1 MKSTAIFS
9 GTTEGRLLAE
19 SFAAAGEPV
28 TVCVAT
34 EYGKE
39 VMSPNPLIEVHVGR
53 LDEQE
58 MEQFLKERKTEV
70 VFDAT
75 HPYAVIVSKNL
86 KQAAAALGIEYK
98 RLERDITS
106 HTSDANV
113 TYVKNIAEAVKILKA
128 SENRIFLTTG
138 SKELKDFAE
147 LRDRLYVRVLPSIE
161 ALELCEQAGIEKSHI
176 IAEQGPFTYEENLA
190 LLKRFDIG
198 IMVTKASGRAG
209 GYDEKIKAAQAAG
222 IPVITIERNDSAA
235 ENLASKTDIIVKKS
249 KESAATDITAK
260 TKGKSSETDSA
271 KRTVDL
277 SSGKSWTSE
286 NASDRLHIS
295 VIGAGCGEDTLTLAA
310 AREIKNADLIIGS
323 KRLLDYSIV
332 RNNSCKKVAAF
343 MPDDIISAIKAY
355 DCRKAVVFFSGDT
368 GFYSGAAKFLERLHM
383 YSDSKEQTEDTEN
396 ENTVMSQSN
405 ASENELPSATLSTSY
420 EVEVFPGISSVQALS
435 AAVHLPYNDAAIH
448 SFHGRELNLS
458 QIIEIVEKNHI
469 SYFLFSGKED
479 AEKIL
484 SSLKG
489 KKVRIYTGI
498 DFGSENQQVVTG
510 TDRLPDGK
518 LYIMVVEN
526 LCEDL

>member
-1 MKSTAIFS
+1 MKRTVIFS

-58 MEQFLKERKTEV
+58 MEQFLKESKTEV

-75 HPYAVIVSKNL
+75 HPYAVIVSKKL

-198 IMVTKASGRAG
+198 VLVTKASGRAG
-209 GYDEKIKAAQAAG
+209 GYDEKIKAALAAG

-332 RNNSCKKVAAF
+332 RNNSCKKVTAF
-343 MPDDIISAIKAY
+343 LPDDIIKAIEGN
-355 DCRKAVVFFSGDT
+355 DCRRAAVLFSGDT
-368 GFYSGAAKFLERLHM
+368 GFYSGAAKFLERIHIV
-383 YSDSKEQTEDTEN
+383 SGSKKQKKETEKE
-396 ENTVMSQSN
+396 M
-405 ASENELPSATLSTSY
+405 PSANLSKAY

-435 AAVHLPYNDAAIH
+435 AAAHLPYNDAAIC
-448 SFHGRELNLS
+448 SFHGRDLNLS
-458 QIIEIVEKNHI
+458 QIRETVENNRI

-479 AEKIL
+479 AEKTIKAL
-484 SSLKG
+484 EDREV
-489 KKVRIYTGI
+489 KVYTGI
-498 DFGSENQQVVTG
+498 DFGSKNQQVVSG
-510 TDRLPDGK
+510 TDKLPEGK

-526 LCEDL
+526 LCVDL

>member
-1 MKSTAIFS
+1 MKRTVIFS

-58 MEQFLKERKTEV
+58 MEQFLKESKTEV

-198 IMVTKASGRAG
+198 VLVTKASGRAG
-209 GYDEKIKAAQAAG
+209 GYDEKIKAALN
-222 IPVITIERNDSAA
+222 RY
-235 ENLASKTDIIVKKS
+235 
-249 KESAATDITAK
+249 
-260 TKGKSSETDSA
+260 
-271 KRTVDL
+271 
-277 SSGKSWTSE
+277 
-286 NASDRLHIS
+286 H
-295 VIGAGCGEDTLTLAA
+295 
-310 AREIKNADLIIGS
+310 
-323 KRLLDYSIV
+323 
-332 RNNSCKKVAAF
+332 CKKIKRISC
-343 MPDDIISAIKAY
+343 DRYHCKNKRKIIRNRFCK
-355 DCRKAVVFFSGDT
+355 
-368 GFYSGAAKFLERLHM
+368 
-383 YSDSKEQTEDTEN
+383 
-396 ENTVMSQSN
+396 
-405 ASENELPSATLSTSY
+405 
-420 EVEVFPGISSVQALS
+420 
-435 AAVHLPYNDAAIH
+435 
-448 SFHGRELNLS
+448 
-458 QIIEIVEKNHI
+458 KN
-469 SYFLFSGKED
+469 S
-479 AEKIL
+479 
-484 SSLKG
+484 
-489 KKVRIYTGI
+489 
-498 DFGSENQQVVTG
+498 
-510 TDRLPDGK
+510 
-518 LYIMVVEN
+518 
-526 LCEDL
+526 